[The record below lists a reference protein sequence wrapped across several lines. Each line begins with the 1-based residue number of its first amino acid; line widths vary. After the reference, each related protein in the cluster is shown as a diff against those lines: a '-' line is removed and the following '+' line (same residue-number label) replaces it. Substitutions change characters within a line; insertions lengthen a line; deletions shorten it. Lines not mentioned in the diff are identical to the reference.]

1 MTKSN
6 NKTKNKEE
14 ERNKKKRVWCGVVWC
29 GVVDAD
35 VLGVRNVWCDVV

>member
-1 MTKSN
+1 
-6 NKTKNKEE
+6 
-14 ERNKKKRVWCGVVWC
+14 VWCGVVWC